1 MTRQLGHLNGALALH
16 RRSKICWFPLKSVV
30 TCGIIGVVNCTGF
43 NTGGNTMARPK
54 KNGTYLNVCIETPIY
69 ERLVALCEDAGQT
82 KTVAVERALTLYL
95 EDYEEKQK
103 ILRELGHSSDK

>member
-1 MTRQLGHLNGALALH
+1 
-16 RRSKICWFPLKSVV
+16 
-30 TCGIIGVVNCTGF
+30 
-43 NTGGNTMARPK
+43 MARPK

-103 ILRELGHSSDK
+103 LLRELGHSSDK

>member
-1 MTRQLGHLNGALALH
+1 
-16 RRSKICWFPLKSVV
+16 
-30 TCGIIGVVNCTGF
+30 
-43 NTGGNTMARPK
+43 MARPK

-103 ILRELGHSSDK
+103 ILRELSHSSDK